1 MATNYILENCSDF
14 FTDRKVVMKF
24 EGKDFPFRPTDI
36 LKNRDGYKLMYQNV
50 ICLCK
55 SFSSTF
61 ESLGEMQYITF
72 GWLCR
77 RNESLE

>member
-24 EGKDFPFRPTDI
+24 EGKDFPFRSTDI

-50 ICLCK
+50 IANAK
-55 SFSSTF
+55 A
-61 ESLGEMQYITF
+61 SL
-72 GWLCR
+72 R
-77 RNESLE
+77 HSNV